1 MRKLVFTLA
10 AMLAG
15 CTNLLAADVIVKM
28 NATSPTMTFV
38 DKATGE
44 AIPTGE
50 AESQTYTFDAPEGV
64 YVLTAYAKDGTTV
77 NGTIEL
83 SVGGVPS
90 DSTQQF
96 AVLTNTVY
104 ATNRNED
111 KTNWEADKDY
121 TVSVDVSTREGE
133 RMVVTLGNSVTA
145 GRKTFLALNGNSYY
159 ASLIPSEA
167 HQAEGY
173 MTSDRSGTLTGG
185 ITVSGAI
192 PLGGDYVVTLPADAE
207 VFIGKKFSHFTNFT
221 KVEPSNTVVEGS
233 VKKVHYRLADNQVY
247 NFRTWKAGGLT
258 QGGYFTMD
266 IDGGENSYLK
276 FSDSSY
282 EAFGP
287 KTIKHDVNWNGGY
300 ETGNILVNINERG
313 HLQLQVGETYSALPM
328 RSWQLTDTQTNNY
341 FLEPDFHYTVIDLEG
356 NPSTGVIE
364 IDNADPTTEPWSAIR
379 AVGKGTAIVLVTY
392 DAIALNYYKY
402 NAKAD
407 SLTKTNYMGGEYWGA
422 IWPENTAAY
431 VVSVGDGATAMQP
444 NMLINE
450 AYNEGALKTAG
461 NYVDAE
467 HDVFYYLDTEEGATY
482 TFTPTGVDY
491 VEIAY
496 PTIGEQMA
504 TYHGFGSE
512 GVSKN
517 EDGSY
522 TLLLKEGRQIVRLTD
537 AQGNSIYQVLTAKPC
552 HREITNVSREGSSIF
567 QPGDQVK
574 IQYSGLHHPAN
585 KLAGIYNM
593 SAYVTYNNIPNGSSL
608 ILGAGQYTFG
618 SVPSAQAVTI
628 DIPADYDTSA
638 ADTLVMDEG
647 VIQVNGFGDPIG
659 AHRNIDKN
667 MGRSPNFTAI
677 AHKTYFGQLPDV
689 RIPISEIKRFV
700 LNLQA
705 DVDSIDYTI
714 TMDGDTLQPNAEG
727 IYTPTYGNYI
737 IKASKPGYRCFRG
750 KLTIADG
757 AEGEQTCIIEMVK
770 AGENGWDGTTLAEPE
785 LKDDVYQITSGAELA
800 WFAAKVNGGDYSI
813 SGKLM
818 NDIDLC
824 AYDWTPIGGSKSKT
838 AYQGTFEGDGHTI
851 EGLYIRN
858 EETYQALFGY
868 IMNSHISG
876 ITVTGEVSAKQ
887 YVAGVVA
894 YMGTKTSMDRCA
906 NEADITGT
914 STYVGGVTGSVSQA
928 TSTLTNSY
936 NLGDIKG
943 TTNCAGVAGYNH
955 KSAVIENIF
964 SLGVVIGNKVAACI
978 GGTTAKD
985 NALNIFATYEYDII
999 DGQSTMTSDQMA
1011 SGEVAYLLGET
1022 FGQLIGTDTHP
1033 VLDGE
1038 RVFKVVYT
1046 TSHSETPDSLYTNGI
1061 LPQLDG
1067 MGDYHCVWKTSPEG
1081 VELTEVNADSVLF
1094 VEFSEIMVEAI
1105 SLSLTEAALIEGD
1118 TLTLSAAATPDNATD
1133 GGIVWS
1139 SSDVSVATVDSMGKV
1154 IAVAPG
1160 SAAITAAAKDGSGAS
1175 ASCEVTVSPAC
1186 YAITYLVDGEVFK
1199 TDSIARGASISVP
1212 EAPVKEG
1219 YIFSGWSEVPET
1231 MPAGDITVNG
1241 SFKAN
1246 KYLVTF
1252 KIGEEV
1258 ISADSLEYN
1267 TAVTV
1272 PEAPAKEGYTFS
1284 GWGEVADVVPAHD
1297 LAYEGSYTVN
1307 SYQLIYVVD
1316 GETIETV
1323 SVEYGTAIMLKD
1335 APIKEGYIFS
1345 GWGEVPETMPAMDIV
1360 VTGHFE
1366 ADGIGALSADRL
1378 VDVYTLQGVM
1388 VKLQISVAELRH
1400 ALPKGV
1406 YIVNG
1411 KRIAIK

>member
-1 MRKLVFTLA
+1 MIVCCMSIQA
-10 AMLAG
+10 
-15 CTNLLAADVIVKM
+15 TNVIVKM
-28 NATSPTMTFV
+28 NATSPWMTLV
-38 DKATGE
+38 NKSTGNTVEVGE
-44 AIPTGE
+44 AV
-50 AESQTYTFDAPEGV
+50 SRTYTFDAPEGV
-64 YVLTAYAKDGTTV
+64 YVLTALAKDSVTV

-83 SVGGVPS
+83 NVCEDSV
-90 DSTQQF
+90 QQEF
-96 AVLTNTVY
+96 SVLTNTVY
-104 ATNRNED
+104 ATNKNED
-111 KTNWEADKDY
+111 KTSWEVGKDY
-121 TVSVDVSTREGE
+121 TISADVSARTGE
-133 RMVVTLGNSVTA
+133 RLAVSLGNSVTA
-145 GRKTFLALNGNSYY
+145 GRKTFLALAGNSYY
-159 ASLIPSEA
+159 VSLVPSEE

-173 MTSDRSGTLTGG
+173 MTNERSGTLTAG

-341 FLEPDFHYTVIDLEG
+341 FLEPDFHYTVIDLDG

-364 IDNADPTTEPWSAIR
+364 IDNAHTTTEPWSTIK

-407 SLTKTNYMGGEYWGA
+407 SLTKTNYMGGEYWSA

-431 VVSVGDGATAMQP
+431 VVTVGDNATAMQP
-444 NMLINE
+444 NMFINE

-461 NYVDAE
+461 KFVDAE

-482 TFTPTGVDY
+482 TFTPAGVER

-504 TYHGFGSE
+504 TYHGFGTE
-512 GVSKN
+512 GVRKN
-517 EDGSY
+517 DDGSY
-522 TLLLKEGRQIVRLTD
+522 TLLLKEGRQIVKMTD
-537 AQGNSIYQVLTAKPC
+537 ATGSSIYQVLTAKPC
-552 HREITNVSREGSSIF
+552 HREITNASREGSAIF
-567 QPGDQVK
+567 QAGDKIK

-608 ILGAGQYTFG
+608 ILGAGQYTFA
-618 SVPSAQAVTI
+618 SAPKAQEVTI
-628 DIPADYDTSA
+628 EIPAGYTSEE
-638 ADTLVMDEG
+638 LVMDQG

-659 AHRNIDKN
+659 AHRGINKN
-667 MGRSPNFTAI
+667 LGRSPNFTAI
-677 AHKTYFGQLPDV
+677 AHKTYFGQLPEV
-689 RIPISEIKRFV
+689 RIPITETKYFV

-770 AGENGWDGTTLAEPE
+770 AGENGWNGTALAEPE
-785 LKDDVYQITSGAELA
+785 LKDGVYQITSGAELA
-800 WFAAKVNGGDYSI
+800 WFAAKVNGGDYKI
-813 SGKLM
+813 SAKLM

-824 AYDWTPIGGSKSKT
+824 AYDWTPIGGNKSKS

-851 EGLYIRN
+851 DGLYIN
-858 EETYQALFGY
+858 NTQTYQALFGY
-868 IMNSHISG
+868 TTNSHISG
-876 ITVTGEVSAKQ
+876 ITVNGEVNAKQ

-894 YMGTKTSMDRCA
+894 YMGPKVTVDRCINKA
-906 NEADITGT
+906 QITGT

-964 SLGVVIGNKVAACI
+964 SLGMVIGNKVAACI

-1118 TLTLSAAATPDNATD
+1118 TLTLSAAAVKDNGQQTTD
-1133 GGIVWS
+1133 NGVVWS

-1154 IAVAPG
+1154 MAVAPG
-1160 SAAITAAAKDGSGAS
+1160 SASITAAAKDGSGVS

-1231 MPAGDITVNG
+1231 MPAGDVTVNG

-1267 TAVTV
+1267 TAVTA
-1272 PEAPAKEGYTFS
+1272 PEAPAKEGYIFS
-1284 GWGEVADVVPAHD
+1284 GWSEVADVVPAHD

-1345 GWGEVPETMPAMDIV
+1345 GWSEVPETMPAMDIV

-1388 VKLQISVAELRH
+1388 VKLQISVAELRY

>member
-1 MRKLVFTLA
+1 MKKLILSLVTMIVCCMSIQA
-10 AMLAG
+10 
-15 CTNLLAADVIVKM
+15 TNVIVKM
-28 NATSPTMTFV
+28 NATSPWMTLV
-38 DKATGE
+38 NKSTGNTVEVGE
-44 AIPTGE
+44 AV
-50 AESQTYTFDAPEGV
+50 SRTYTFDAPEGV
-64 YVLTAYAKDGTTV
+64 YVLTALAKDSVTV

-83 SVGGVPS
+83 NVCEDSV
-90 DSTQQF
+90 QQEF
-96 AVLTNTVY
+96 SVLTNTVY
-104 ATNRNED
+104 ATNKNED
-111 KTNWEADKDY
+111 KTSWEVGKDY
-121 TVSVDVSTREGE
+121 TISADVSARTGE
-133 RMVVTLGNSVTA
+133 RLAVSLGNSVTA
-145 GRKTFLALNGNSYY
+145 GRKTFLALAGNSYY
-159 ASLIPSEA
+159 VSLVPSEE

-173 MTSDRSGTLTGG
+173 MTNERSGTLTAG

-341 FLEPDFHYTVIDLEG
+341 FLEPDFHYTVIDLDG

-364 IDNADPTTEPWSAIR
+364 IDNAHTTTEPWSTIK

-407 SLTKTNYMGGEYWGA
+407 SLTKTNYMGGEYWSA

-431 VVSVGDGATAMQP
+431 VVTVGDNATAMQP
-444 NMLINE
+444 NMFINE

-461 NYVDAE
+461 KFVDAE

-482 TFTPTGVDY
+482 TFTPAGVER

-504 TYHGFGSE
+504 TYHGFGTE
-512 GVSKN
+512 GVRKN
-517 EDGSY
+517 DDGSY
-522 TLLLKEGRQIVRLTD
+522 TLLLKEGRQIVKMTD
-537 AQGNSIYQVLTAKPC
+537 ATGSSIYQVLTAKPC
-552 HREITNVSREGSSIF
+552 HREITNASREGSAIF
-567 QPGDQVK
+567 QAGDKIK

-608 ILGAGQYTFG
+608 ILGAGQYTFA
-618 SVPSAQAVTI
+618 SAPKAQEVTI
-628 DIPADYDTSA
+628 EIPAGYTSEE
-638 ADTLVMDEG
+638 LVMDQG

-659 AHRNIDKN
+659 AHRGINKN
-667 MGRSPNFTAI
+667 LGRSPNFTAI
-677 AHKTYFGQLPDV
+677 AHKTYFGQLPEV
-689 RIPISEIKRFV
+689 RIPITETKYFV

-770 AGENGWDGTTLAEPE
+770 AGENGWNGTALAEPE
-785 LKDDVYQITSGAELA
+785 LKDGVYQITSGAELA
-800 WFAAKVNGGDYSI
+800 WFAAKVNGGDYKI
-813 SGKLM
+813 SAKLM

-824 AYDWTPIGGSKSKT
+824 AYDWTPIGGNKSKS

-851 EGLYIRN
+851 DGLYIN
-858 EETYQALFGY
+858 NTQTYQALFGY
-868 IMNSHISG
+868 TTNSHISG
-876 ITVTGEVSAKQ
+876 ITVNGEVNAKQ

-894 YMGTKTSMDRCA
+894 YMGPKVTVDRCINKA
-906 NEADITGT
+906 QITGT

-964 SLGVVIGNKVAACI
+964 SLGMVIGNKVAACI

-1118 TLTLSAAATPDNATD
+1118 TLTLSAAAVKDNGQQTTD
-1133 GGIVWS
+1133 NGVVWS

-1154 IAVAPG
+1154 MAVAPG
-1160 SAAITAAAKDGSGAS
+1160 SASITAAAKDGSGVS

-1231 MPAGDITVNG
+1231 MPAGDVTVNG

-1267 TAVTV
+1267 TAVTA
-1272 PEAPAKEGYTFS
+1272 PEAPAKEGYIFS
-1284 GWGEVADVVPAHD
+1284 GWSEVADVVPAHD

-1345 GWGEVPETMPAMDIV
+1345 GWSEVPETMPAMDIV

-1388 VKLQISVAELRH
+1388 VKLQISVAELRY

>member
-159 ASLIPSEA
+159 ASLIPSEE

-313 HLQLQVGETYSALPM
+313 HLQLQVGETYSTLPM

-341 FLEPDFHYTVIDLEG
+341 FLEPDFHYTVIDLDG

-364 IDNADPTTEPWSAIR
+364 IDNADPTTEPWSVIR

-407 SLTKTNYMGGEYWGA
+407 SLTKTCYMGGEYWGA

-800 WFAAKVNGGDYSI
+800 WFAAKVNGGDYKI
-813 SGKLM
+813 SAKLM

-824 AYDWTPIGGSKSKT
+824 AYDWIPIGGNKSKS

-851 EGLYIRN
+851 EGLYIHN
-858 EETYQALFGY
+858 AETYQALFGY

-894 YMGTKTSMDRCA
+894 YMGTKTSVDRCA
-906 NEADITGT
+906 NEADITGA

-928 TSTLTNSY
+928 TSVLTNSC
-936 NLGDIKG
+936 NLGDIEG

-955 KSAVIENIF
+955 KDAVIENLF
-964 SLGVVIGNKVAACI
+964 SLGEVAGNKIAACV
-978 GGTTAKD
+978 GGTTAK
-985 NALNIFATYEYDII
+985 NKAKNIFAITEYELAV
-999 DGQSTMTSDQMA
+999 GQTTVTAEQMA
-1011 SGEVAYLLGET
+1011 SGEVAYLLGEA
-1022 FGQLIGTDTHP
+1022 FGQQIGTDAQP
-1033 VLDGE
+1033 VLGADS
-1038 RVFKVVYT
+1038 VYKVTYT
-1046 TSHSETPDSLYTNGI
+1046 STFSEEPDSLYANAR
-1061 LPQLDG
+1061 LPQLEIVEG
-1067 MGDYHCVWKTSPEG
+1067 HRPVWKTSADGE
-1081 VELTEVNADSVLF
+1081 ELAEIAADCTLF
-1094 VEFSEIMVEAI
+1094 VEYRAIAVEGIALSQTEAI
-1105 SLSLTEAALIEGD
+1105 LTEGD
-1118 TLTLSAAATPDNATD
+1118 TLTLAATVTPDNAAEKAL
-1133 GGIVWS
+1133 VWS
-1139 SSDVSVATVDSMGKV
+1139 SSNQEVATVDSVGKV
-1154 IAVAPG
+1154 TAVAPG
-1160 SAAITAAAKDGSGAS
+1160 TAIITATAGDGSETN
-1175 ASCEVTVSPAC
+1175 ASCEVEVM
-1186 YAITYLVDGEVFK
+1186 YAKYIIAYLVDGEAYAAD
-1199 TDSIARGASISVP
+1199 TLARGTSIITP
-1212 EAPVKEG
+1212 DEPVKEG
-1219 YIFSGWSEVPET
+1219 HT
-1231 MPAGDITVNG
+1231 
-1241 SFKAN
+1241 
-1246 KYLVTF
+1246 
-1252 KIGEEV
+1252 
-1258 ISADSLEYN
+1258 
-1267 TAVTV
+1267 
-1272 PEAPAKEGYTFS
+1272 
-1284 GWGEVADVVPAHD
+1284 
-1297 LAYEGSYTVN
+1297 
-1307 SYQLIYVVD
+1307 
-1316 GETIETV
+1316 
-1323 SVEYGTAIMLKD
+1323 
-1335 APIKEGYIFS
+1335 FS
-1345 GWGEVPETMPAMDIV
+1345 GWGEVPETMPAHD
-1360 VTGHFE
+1360 VTISGAFTVNKYLATFMIGDEVIKADSIEYSAAITVPEAPEKEGHTFAGWGE
-1366 ADGIGALSADRL
+1366 
-1378 VDVYTLQGVM
+1378 VDETMPASDVIYEGSYTVNTYNVY
-1388 VKLQISVAELRH
+1388 
-1400 ALPKGV
+1400 
-1406 YIVNG
+1406 YYNG
-1411 KRIAIK
+1411 KELVHTDEVAYGEAIPEYVYVPTVEGEQFVGWAGETYETMPAHDVTYIADTVNSISLSTIDPQITAIYDLMGRRVNVIVRSGIYIINGKKVSIR